1 MKKTALALVTA
12 AALGAASLAAPA
24 PAEAAST
31 RDIIRGLAIGG
42 AVLGGAALLYG
53 AAAHAHLAHPSY
65 YPYAPVSGYYYFPQ
79 AHYAAPAPVACPNGF
94 WAYKVNRHGQPYGKP
109 RWVCSPGGYY
119 ASHYV
124 YR

>member
-1 MKKTALALVTA
+1 MKKTALALMTA

-42 AVLGGAALLYG
+42 AVIGGAALLYG
-53 AAAHAHLAHPSY
+53 AAAHAHLDRRYHS
-65 YPYAPVSGYYYFPQ
+65 YAPAQGYYYFPNQ
-79 AHYAAPAPVACPNGF
+79 HYAGPVPVACPNGF
-94 WAYKVNRHGQPYGKP
+94 WAYRVNQYGQAYGKP
-109 RWVCSPGGYY
+109 RWVCSPNGYY